1 MKWILCPL
9 FFLCFNGGYAQTI
22 EEKMSEV
29 KAHGNEGSSF
39 SRLGLVNEDLKKMRR
54 ELALCY
60 TKVASADPGTHEA
73 LLKEI
78 NGLKQAI
85 GALEEDWKRSSI
97 DEAKKEDE
105 GYALWDQEE
114 TLLSQLVMEYGSSDY
129 LYIIPPEISAM
140 KIHMHSSIPIPRESW
155 SDLLE
160 AILTHN
166 GVGYKQINPYCRQLY
181 LLKQD
186 LIGAQDIVA
195 DIDHLKALPNHTRVI
210 FIFSPDPDKSKGVAQ
225 FFDRFRDPKGS
236 TIYQVGS
243 KITIVAPKE
252 EVMKLLKLYDSVWEE
267 GDEKVSR
274 VFSLTKISP
283 LEMQKILVAFFGDGK
298 KRMSIA
304 RGQEEDLTFLP
315 LTQEGSIVVV
325 GIKDLV
331 EKASNIILTTEEQI
345 RDPTEM
351 VVYWYTLRHSDP
363 IEVCDALEKVYL
375 SLTNAKIDAVES
387 GEPRTEVK
395 VENNPQTFGIPGQP
409 IVVNPPVIQPGTVKS
424 QKQVSKTQNFV
435 PYSKTGSVM
444 MVVRK
449 DTLPKLKELIR
460 IIDVP
465 KKMVRIEVLL
475 FEKKITN
482 QNNFGLNV
490 LKMGSAAD
498 KVSQAGAIYDEPFTK
513 GIFKFFISRPSL
525 KHFPAFDLSYNFLM
539 TQEDVRINA
548 SPSIL
553 TLNQTPGQ
561 TSIQEEISLN
571 NGAAPLDTS
580 GGGITFE
587 KSFTRAQFGIN
598 IVVTPTIHEADEEG
612 NRFVSLETDITFD
625 NMKKSEH
632 LDRPDVDRRHISNH
646 VRILDGHTVILG
658 GLQRKTGEDHSEK
671 IPFFGELPG
680 IGKFFSTTRMHDQM
694 TEMFIF
700 ITPHVILEEEDDLR
714 RFDEEELMR
723 RPGDLPEFVARIFE
737 AKARHKRRLF
747 TNSLKLLFGSSHD

>member
-1 MKWILCPL
+1 MKWTSLL
-9 FFLCFNGGYAQTI
+9 LVFLCVHDLFAQTI
-22 EEKMSEV
+22 EEKMAEV
-29 KAHGNEGSSF
+29 KSQANEESSL
-39 SRLGLVNEDLKKMRR
+39 SRLSLVNRELRKMRQ
-54 ELALCY
+54 ELSLCY
-60 TKVASADPGTHEA
+60 AKVPKADAETHPT

-78 NGLKQAI
+78 NGLKEAI
-85 GALEEDWKRSSI
+85 ASLEENWKRSSI

-129 LYIIPPEISAM
+129 LYIIPAEISAM

-155 SDLLE
+155 SELLE

-186 LIGAQDIVA
+186 LIGAQDVVA
-195 DIDHLKALPNHTRVI
+195 DFETLQSLPDHSRVI
-210 FIFSPDPDKSKGVAQ
+210 YVFSPDLDKSKGVAQ

-243 KITIVAPKE
+243 KITIVALKG
-252 EVMKLLKLYDSVWEE
+252 EVIKLLKLYESVWEE

-274 VFSLTKISP
+274 VFSLSKIAP
-283 LEMQKILVAFFGDGK
+283 LEMQKILTAFFGDAK
-298 KRMSIA
+298 KRISIA
-304 RGQEEDLTFLP
+304 RGQEEELTFLP
-315 LTQEGSIVVV
+315 LVQEGSIVVV
-325 GIKDLV
+325 GVKDLV
-331 EKASNIILTTEEQI
+331 EKASDIILATEEQI

-375 SLTNAKIDAVES
+375 SLTNAKID
-387 GEPRTEVK
+387 GEGEAPQTEVK
-395 VENNPQTFGIPGQP
+395 IENKPQTFGIPGQP
-409 IVVNPPVIQPGTVKS
+409 IVPSPPVIQPGTVKS
-424 QKQVSKTQNFV
+424 QKQVSKTTNFV
-435 PYSKTGSVM
+435 PYPKTGSVM

-449 DTLPKLKELIR
+449 DCLAKLKDLIR
-460 IIDVP
+460 MIDVP

-498 KVSQAGAIYDEPFTK
+498 HVSAAGAIYDEPLTR

-571 NGAAPLDTS
+571 NGAAPLDTAS
-580 GGGITFE
+580 GAVTFE
-587 KSFTRAQFGIN
+587 KSYTRAQFGIN

-632 LDRPDVDRRHISNH
+632 LDRPNVDRRHISNH

-671 IPFFGELPG
+671 IPFLGELPG
-680 IGKFFSTTRMHDQM
+680 IGKFFATTRMHDQM

-700 ITPHVILEEEDDLR
+700 ITPHVILETEDNLKQLE
-714 RFDEEELMR
+714 EEELMR
-723 RPGDLPEFVARIFE
+723 RPGDLPEFVQRILD
-737 AKARHKRRLF
+737 AKAREKRRLF
-747 TNSLKLLFGSSHD
+747 VNSWKLLFGSSHD